1 MENIIVTD
9 IDNDHFISS
18 DDFTEIYS
26 ILEANDEQF
35 NCLWKKIDG
44 LEHTLTSIQSELLN
58 TSQYCLFNQSDSK
71 ELKETYKRL
80 LKEQDD
86 NLKIEFTNMYK
97 QIKDNEEVTTYIIMI
112 LTCILL
118 SVTIQHYNLSEYSN
132 IFNLNNTEF

>member
-97 QIKDNEEVTTYIIMI
+97 QIK
-112 LTCILL
+112 
-118 SVTIQHYNLSEYSN
+118 
-132 IFNLNNTEF
+132 